1 MKKYSNTAGLAALC
15 ALTLL
20 AVLLSGCGSNGM
32 SSVVLAGNVR
42 NATALPTETPTP
54 TDVLVVAWALFGTPT
69 PGAPG
74 HLPVGEPHLPG
85 QEPPKPGAGPTL
97 PPTATFPPPPTA
109 TPTPVAVAENP
120 SGGSGMVA
128 VVGNAQAGARVFSG
142 VGTCNSCHEYQR
154 GVSQTGPSL
163 KGVGTRAETRIEGV
177 SAAEYIRQ
185 SIINPNAY
193 VVKGFS
199 ANVMPATF
207 ARLLTP
213 TQIDDLVAFLLT
225 LKE

>member
-1 MKKYSNTAGLAALC
+1 
-15 ALTLL
+15 
-20 AVLLSGCGSNGM
+20 
-32 SSVVLAGNVR
+32 
-42 NATALPTETPTP
+42 
-54 TDVLVVAWALFGTPT
+54 
-69 PGAPG
+69 
-74 HLPVGEPHLPG
+74 
-85 QEPPKPGAGPTL
+85 
-97 PPTATFPPPPTA
+97 
-109 TPTPVAVAENP
+109 
-120 SGGSGMVA
+120 
-128 VVGNAQAGARVFSG
+128 